1 MLNEDMENASNFNY
15 QNESHESKVKILMKT
30 LNEKDESLQK
40 AEMEIKHLR
49 TTKEEIIKI
58 LREKDENLA
67 LALMEEITE
76 KEILIREELL
86 KSTKNEKSLTKCWV
100 PDQKT
105 EKLQIIDKG
114 KMIGKFLPGENIE
127 KFYNEYERELLAF
140 YSGKEEDVAN
150 YNHEQESFV
159 KIEELQDIDWQY
171 VLVFPNPDYE
181 DKPQYENDKIALT
194 LLDKYFVPDKRK
206 PEQKASYQE
215 NLVFKNILQKT
226 VEKEMQKN
234 GTQVYKVNKGGS
246 LEKDPT
252 TQKWSF
258 KSSQAKDLH
267 TVIRNIALY
276 KLSKVLHF
284 KTFSLLSEK
293 GDYIYVLINANEDLL
308 KNEADWMEF
317 PLQFEIGNT
326 DLISLEPCDEKYIP
340 LRCVTLGKPDFIVKL
355 EEETQNF
362 MKFLYEDEWENFL
375 TMKSTIPAVISSKD
389 WEAYKIFLEELIKYK
404 NKVINLSSL
413 YPDLKG
419 VLGRELYESAYEEVQ
434 ITLKYKLK
442 NVWDYY
448 QSTPS
453 GPYKSYFR
461 EYDKSSG
468 IDKANLFWK
477 RYITGKKNEI
487 SLFNGVDK
495 IKIILSLMSS
505 QLRLEKMLNDGYLS
519 SYFPLHSW
527 DYNNEEKDKKIIPD
541 IENQNLFDYNSN
553 KISNVVNIEENEG
566 KIKNNNSLAPI
577 VSEDKIKE
585 HITKKLAADEETYTT
600 LEKNWKF
607 SLLGKMPAK
616 KIKRYFGEKI
626 GFYFEFLSFYTIS
639 LFFLGI
645 IGIITYIIQY
655 TDSLQSKSI
664 EFFSELGFKKS
675 TLIIV
680 FNTFYSFAVI
690 LWSTIFLEIW
700 KRKEAKLATQW
711 GHKFSD
717 YVERPLPSFTGRT
730 RRSPV
735 NDSLKELY
743 YPLSLHFLKK
753 LIGYLVSLII
763 VAIVILIVVYL
774 LYFRNWLVDNR
785 IGGNKLNRFI
795 VNVPSK
801 NISINFNLF
810 KISCY

>member
-1 MLNEDMENASNFNY
+1 MLNEELENASNLNI
-15 QNESHESKVKILMKT
+15 QNESHESKVKILMNT
-30 LNEKDESLQK
+30 LNEKDESLRK
-40 AEMEIKHLR
+40 AEMEIKLLKN
-49 TTKEEIIKI
+49 TKEEIMKI
-58 LREKDENLA
+58 IGEKNKNLA
-67 LALMEEITE
+67 VELMEEIPERE
-76 KEILIREELL
+76 KLIREELQ
-86 KSTKNEKSLTKCWV
+86 KSIKNEKSLTKCWV
-100 PDQKT
+100 PDKKT
-105 EKLQIIDKG
+105 EKLQIIDKS

-127 KFYNEYERELLAF
+127 KFYNEYEKELLAF
-140 YSGKEEDVAN
+140 YSGNEEDVAN
-150 YNHEQESFV
+150 YNHEEESFV

-181 DKPQYENDKIALT
+181 YKPQFMNDKIALT

-206 PEQKASYQE
+206 PEQKASLQE

-226 VEKEMQKN
+226 VEKEIQKN
-234 GTQVYKVNKGGS
+234 GTQVYKVNKGGT

-258 KSSQAKDLH
+258 ITSQAKDLY

-284 KTFSLLSEK
+284 KTFPLLSEK
-293 GDYIYVLINANEDLL
+293 GDYIYVLLNANEDLL

-340 LRCVTLGKPDFIVKL
+340 LRCVTLGKPDFISKL
-355 EEETQNF
+355 EDETQSF
-362 MKFLYEDEWENFL
+362 IKFLYGDEWENFM
-375 TMKSTIPAVISSKD
+375 TMKSTIPAVITPKD
-389 WEAYKIFLEELIKYK
+389 WDAYKIFLEALIKYK
-404 NKVINLSSL
+404 NKVIDLSTL

-419 VLGRELYESAYEEVQ
+419 ILGRELYKSAFEEIRVK
-434 ITLKYKLK
+434 LKYKLK

-453 GPYKSYFR
+453 GPYKSFFR

-477 RYITGKKNEI
+477 RYITGKKHEI
-487 SLFNGVDK
+487 SLFTSVDK
-495 IKIILSLMSS
+495 IKIILSLISS
-505 QLRLEKMLNDGYLS
+505 QLRVEKMLNDGYLS
-519 SYFPLHSW
+519 SYFPLHSS
-527 DYNNEEKDKKIIPD
+527 DYNVEDKEKKIVSD
-541 IENQNLFDYNSN
+541 IENQNILDYNTN
-553 KISNVVNIEENEG
+553 KINNVVKIEENEG
-566 KIKNNNSLAPI
+566 KIKINDSQTRILVP
-577 VSEDKIKE
+577 EDKIKE
-585 HITKKLAADEETYTT
+585 YITKKLAEDEETYTT

-616 KIKRYFGEKI
+616 KIKRYFGEKV
-626 GFYFEFLSFYTIS
+626 GFYFEFLSFYTAS

-645 IGIITYIIQY
+645 IGVITYIIQY

-675 TLIIV
+675 TLTIV
-680 FNTFYSFAVI
+680 FNTFYSFVVI
-690 LWSTIFLEIW
+690 IWSTIFLETW

-711 GHKFSD
+711 GHKVSD

-743 YPLSLHFLKK
+743 YPLYLHFLKK
-753 LIGYLVSLII
+753 LIGYMVSLII

-785 IGGNKLNRFI
+785 IGGSKLNRFI

-801 NISINFNLF
+801 YIPIN
-810 KISCY
+810 Y